1 MLPLAGLLL
10 LLWGTELSHSTMFP
24 DLEHTPFELGVAS
37 GEPTFNSVVLWT
49 KLFVSSSPVLESTS
63 VVGWSIWDN
72 QDFASAPIQQGEVNT
87 TLTNEHSLSLLV
99 GNLQPNTYYYY
110 RFTHVGSGNTSVG
123 GRTRTAPDSQDPSL
137 IRIATVSCSSIWSGH
152 MNSYHQLAELEDLNL
167 VAHLGD
173 FIYPELDRFSC
184 RRVPEFADKSCPQE
198 CASQR
203 VINPNT
209 TFLAS
214 SRNCTGNKLN
224 QFRWVYEYYLL
235 DPLLRRMR
243 QMHPMVVLFDNHD
256 VGSSISQNVSAPEIR
271 AFLEFVPLLVSNDTE
286 RFYRQLRFGKL
297 VNLMA
302 LDTRNIGRPRS
313 YLGDN
318 QTAWVNSTLLG
329 DDATWR
335 LLLTTTAFAP
345 WVLNG
350 WESFVHFFF
359 GVLLF
364 LVCLSAGYCALAVS
378 HVTAV
383 GYEPVVSLDGSVV
396 EDQAVKPARR
406 SCCNWRKCSTA
417 CCVVAILIVVGVW
430 AACFAVITSM
440 AKARNVSLAPQPGQ
454 VFVNADYGVR
464 TWSGNGNDRLLF
476 LNQLESTDHSVN
488 NVFVSGDLHMS
499 MAGNVRRVDPADF
512 TSLAQGKRLGVEV
525 LSSSV
530 SRSNIDEIVRYYGVP
545 SGLIPFASLLA
556 TRVLL
561 QVNPHFEYFEP
572 TEHGYAVLEFAPDTI
587 TAEFWH
593 TPTAV
598 ESTQQWLAS
607 KLVCY
612 SGENMWRQM

>member
-1 MLPLAGLLL
+1 MLPLAAFLLL
-10 LLWGTELSHSTMFP
+10 LLGPSRSTMFP

-37 GEPTFNSVVLWT
+37 GEPTPSSVVLWT

-63 VVGWSIWDN
+63 AVRWSIWDTP
-72 QDFASAPIQQGEVNT
+72 DLASPPAQQGELNT
-87 TLTNEHSLSLLV
+87 TLSNGHSLSLLV
-99 GNLQPNTYYYY
+99 DSLQANTYYYY
-110 RFTHVGSGNTSVG
+110 QFTHVGSGNVSVE
-123 GRTRTAPDSQDPSL
+123 GRTRTAPDSQDLSPV
-137 IRIATVSCSSIWSGH
+137 RIATVSCSSIWSGH
-152 MNSYHQLAELEDLNL
+152 MNSYHQLAELGGLNL

-184 RRVPEFADKSCPQE
+184 RRVPPFADPSCPQD
-198 CASQR
+198 CASQQQ
-203 VINPNT
+203 VVVNPNT

-214 SRNCTGNKLN
+214 TRNCTGDKLDR
-224 QFRWVYEYYLL
+224 FRWVYEYYLL

-256 VGSSISQNVSAPEIR
+256 VGSSISQNASAPEIR
-271 AFLEFVPLLVSNDTE
+271 AFLEFVPLLVSLGSE

-302 LDTRNIGRPRS
+302 LDTRNIGRPSS
-313 YLGDN
+313 YLGGN
-318 QTAWVNSTLLG
+318 QTSWVNSTLLG

-350 WESFVHFFF
+350 WDSFVHFCF
-359 GVLLF
+359 GAVLL

-378 HVTAV
+378 FVTATTTTTD
-383 GYEPVVSLDGSVV
+383 EELAPL
-396 EDQAVKPARR
+396 EHQAATRK
-406 SCCNWRKCSTA
+406 SCCTWRKCSTA
-417 CCVVAILIVVGVW
+417 CCIVAVLVVAGVW

-440 AKARNVSLAPQPGQ
+440 AKAKGVNLAPQPGEA
-454 VFVNADYGVR
+454 FINADNGVR
-464 TWSGNGNDRLLF
+464 AWSGNGDDRLLF
-476 LNQLESTDHSVN
+476 LDQLESTHHSSN
-488 NVFVSGDLHMS
+488 NVFASGDLHMS
-499 MAGNVRRVDPADF
+499 MAANVHRVDPADY

-530 SRSNIDEIVRYYGVP
+530 SRSNIDEVVRYYGVP
-545 SGLIPFASLLA
+545 SGLVSFASFLA

-561 QVNPHFEYFEP
+561 QVNPHFAYFEP
-572 TEHGYAVLEFAPDTI
+572 TEHGYAVLEFAPHSV

-593 TPTAV
+593 TPIEA
-598 ESTQQWLAS
+598 ESTRQWLAAR
-607 KLVCY
+607 LVCY
-612 SGENMWRQM
+612 AGENMWRDGM